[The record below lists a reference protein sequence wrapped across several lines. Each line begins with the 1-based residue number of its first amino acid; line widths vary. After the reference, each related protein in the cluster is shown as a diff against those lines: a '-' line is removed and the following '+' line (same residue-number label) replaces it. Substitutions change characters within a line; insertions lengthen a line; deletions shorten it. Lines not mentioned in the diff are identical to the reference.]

1 MKSLLLFVRAYRL
14 GDIRKFWACQIWGLF
29 LCLFRKRNVRWNWMF
44 AREIMEET
52 KCIPTLPCAQK
63 ACGSQGPS
71 GLVRPLGWPGAAC
84 KVFTIGLLMPLSTP
98 LLYNYC
104 HLLPRTFLSHFS
116 AWQTPTQRL
125 RPSLCVTAQKSWP
138 TALQEF
144 IPLCAYSFVHDPN
157 A

>member
-1 MKSLLLFVRAYRL
+1 MGILGSSGQVKFGDCFCVYLEKEMSGGIGCLHMKLWRRQNASQLCHVPKKPAEARDPQGWSVPWAGLGQHARSLQLDYF
-14 GDIRKFWACQIWGLF
+14 
-29 LCLFRKRNVRWNWMF
+29 
-44 AREIMEET
+44 
-52 KCIPTLPCAQK
+52 
-63 ACGSQGPS
+63 
-71 GLVRPLGWPGAAC
+71 
-84 KVFTIGLLMPLSTP
+84 LLMPLSTP

-116 AWQTPTQRL
+116 AWQTPTQHL

-144 IPLCAYSFVHDPN
+144 VPLCTYSFVHDPN